1 MNKELIKNRFSRSIS
16 TYDKQAQV
24 QLQIAERL
32 SAKASEI
39 LTDKC
44 DKVLEIG
51 CGTGFL
57 TRKIL
62 DKIQI
67 KNYYLNDLVDNLE
80 TRLRPIISKNLSKT
94 KFSYLEGDA
103 EVIDFPSKMSAVL
116 SASTV
121 QWFDDFDG
129 FLTKVN
135 NSLSDEGY
143 FLFNSF
149 GPENLCEIK
158 KLIGRGLCC
167 PAMSE
172 VVQSIDSKLELLE
185 YWEETHYQYFDSPID
200 VLRHLQ
206 ETGVNASTTSFK
218 WNKTSL
224 HNFEERYRI
233 DYSHGDKVKLSWHVY
248 YFVTKKKNSK
258 NSVKS
263 QYLF

>member
-1 MNKELIKNRFSRSIS
+1 MNKEVIKKRFSRSIS

-32 SAKASEI
+32 CEKASEI

-57 TRKIL
+57 TRRIL
-62 DKIQI
+62 DKIKI

-80 TRLRPIISKNLSKT
+80 IRLDPITNQNFTET

-103 EVIDFPSKMSAVL
+103 EMIDFPLNMSAIL

-129 FLTKVN
+129 FLTKVD
-135 NSLSDEGY
+135 NSLSAEGY

-149 GPENLCEIK
+149 GPDNLYEIK
-158 KLIGRGLCC
+158 QLIGIGLCC
-167 PAMSE
+167 PSMSE
-172 VVQSIDSKLELLE
+172 LVQSIDSKLELLE
-185 YWEETHYQYFDSPID
+185 YWEETHYQYFNSPID

-206 ETGVNASTTSFK
+206 ETGVNASTTPFK

-224 HNFEERYRI
+224 QNFEERYI
-233 DYSHGDKVKLSWHVY
+233 NNYSHGGKVKLSWQVY
-248 YFVTKKKNSK
+248 YFVAKKMNSK
-258 NSVKS
+258 NSVKA
-263 QYLF
+263 